1 MPVKESRIMNRSYY
15 MEYLLL
21 GIAIVFEILASSML
35 QSSAGFTKLGP
46 SLACILFYSIC
57 FYAFSKALLKINLSI
72 AYASWCAIGIVATT
86 IISICIFNQKM
97 SAVGFLGIVL
107 IIIGCV
113 LLNLYGNPHG

>member
-1 MPVKESRIMNRSYY
+1 

-57 FYAFSKALLKINLSI
+57 FYAFSKALLRINLSI

-97 SAVGFLGIVL
+97 SAVGFFRDCIDHHR
-107 IIIGCV
+107 
-113 LLNLYGNPHG
+113 LYFIEFIWKSAWIRQF